1 MHVWN
6 RGSWAPAIVQRN
18 SAVCA
23 SRIAAV
29 GTRVAGEAA
38 HWTRTADRREGHLD
52 RDRSRSAK
60 TRCQPP
66 NRLGRRRR
74 SRRRRSLRAP
84 RQASWQ
90 SRVRARDRQKTSPEA
105 LGRRHARHRS
115 PGPLRGDGITH
126 DQARHTVDRT
136 GPGRLQPRAV
146 TWINAFLDLNLS
158 VDHVFVARDAAVW
171 GWTLSF
177 VTPWSTA
184 GGLEPAPGKRGR

>member
-6 RGSWAPAIVQRN
+6 RGSWAPAIVPRN

-74 SRRRRSLRAP
+74 SHRRRSLRAP

-115 PGPLRGDGITH
+115 PGPRRSHMQATGAARYSTARLAPGPLRGDGITH

-146 TWINAFLDLNLS
+146 TWINAFPDLNLS
-158 VDHVFVARDAAVW
+158 VDRVRR
-171 GWTLSF
+171 S
-177 VTPWSTA
+177 
-184 GGLEPAPGKRGR
+184 